1 VCHYLLGKGYVVLDR
16 NWRIGHLE
24 VDVIAMASDGVHF
37 VEVKSRTAPAAAP
50 PEMNAGKRKMQRVA
64 KAAVAWMAEHRE
76 LSGNEIWL
84 DVAAVMFDGGSV
96 DISYYPGAYVP
107 IYV

>member
-1 VCHYLLGKGYVVLDR
+1 LGKGYVVLDR

-37 VEVKSRTAPAAAP
+37 VEVKSRTAPAASPGDERREEEDA
-50 PEMNAGKRKMQRVA
+50 EGSQGGGRMDGG
-64 KAAVAWMAEHRE
+64 EHRE